1 MTTNFQNRAY
11 TLPIIVLMVAASILV
26 SCNAHDKAVKYISN
40 TVRDEV
46 NQFNLD
52 TDLKVCN
59 PIQTLGKMIK
69 SPSITEIIAD
79 KSELI
84 ATQ

>member
-1 MTTNFQNRAY
+1 MTPNYQNKVCIA
-11 TLPIIVLMVAASILV
+11 PIIALIVAAASLV
-26 SCNAHDKAVKYISN
+26 SCNAHDKAARYISN
-40 TVRDEV
+40 ALHEEV

>member
-1 MTTNFQNRAY
+1 MTLYYQNRSCIV
-11 TLPIIVLMVAASILV
+11 PIIALMVAASYLI
-26 SCNAHDKAVKYISN
+26 SCNAHDKAVRYISN
-40 TVRDEV
+40 TVREEV
-46 NQFNLD
+46 SQFNID
-52 TDLKVCN
+52 TDIKVCN